1 MKRKTA
7 FSLLFSILSI
17 SRRKAPFVLHLLS
30 LNLWRGRE
38 PGCAPRRQCHW
49 ALQPKKQAA
58 FPTSA
63 PRTISQGSIIF
74 ALYVLPPS
82 WLLGQFSS
90 SSFSLLPSLG
100 LCKTRQLYA
109 CLSPSPTRS
118 LPHSLSRSL
127 SPLSLP
133 IAAFLGLIPISQL
146 CAACFPPSSS
156 RSSVLSLSL
165 PLALSPPHSSNIP
178 CYAPRSGFSHRQAES
193 CSLLLFLLES
203 EMNRWIINSIFRP
216 STTVPLPT
224 NEDKFST

>member
-1 MKRKTA
+1 MRRKREALKRKTA

-156 RSSVLSLSL
+156 RSSVLSLS
-165 PLALSPPHSSNIP
+165 PS
-178 CYAPRSGFSHRQAES
+178 
-193 CSLLLFLLES
+193 
-203 EMNRWIINSIFRP
+203 RP
-216 STTVPLPT
+216 ISTTFLQYPLLRTKIRLLSQTGGELLPPCSSSWSQ
-224 NEDKFST
+224 K

>member
-1 MKRKTA
+1 MRRKREALKRKTA

-127 SPLSLP
+127 SPLSL
-133 IAAFLGLIPISQL
+133 FLSPPFSGLYRSVSCVRLASLPPPL
-146 CAACFPPSSS
+146 VRPSSPS
-156 RSSVLSLSL
+156 LSLSPYL
-165 PLALSPPHSSNIP
+165 HHIPPISPATHQDQASLTDRRRV
-178 CYAPRSGFSHRQAES
+178 APS
-193 CSLLLFLLES
+193 CSS
-203 EMNRWIINSIFRP
+203 SWSQ
-216 STTVPLPT
+216 
-224 NEDKFST
+224 K